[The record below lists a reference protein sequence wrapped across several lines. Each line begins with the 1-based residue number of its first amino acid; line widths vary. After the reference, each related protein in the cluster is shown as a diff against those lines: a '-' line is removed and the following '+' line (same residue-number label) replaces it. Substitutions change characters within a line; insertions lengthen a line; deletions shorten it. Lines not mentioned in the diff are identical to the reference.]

1 MEDTG
6 NGKMWFKRV
15 AKVWTVAL
23 RESCHKIKA
32 GRIYTW
38 ENCQVVWQKKSE
50 ETKWAII
57 LFRQIDVRDSMNT
70 PKTRPV

>member
-15 AKVWTVAL
+15 AKEWTVAL
-23 RESCHKIKA
+23 RESCLKIKA

-38 ENCQVVWQKKSE
+38 ENCQVVCKKK
-50 ETKWAII
+50 KWGNKVGNHIVQAD
-57 LFRQIDVRDSMNT
+57 RC
-70 PKTRPV
+70 

>member
-38 ENCQVVWQKKSE
+38 ENCQVVWQKK
-50 ETKWAII
+50 KWGNKVGNHIVQAD
-57 LFRQIDVRDSMNT
+57 RC
-70 PKTRPV
+70 

>member
-15 AKVWTVAL
+15 AKEWTVAL
-23 RESCHKIKA
+23 RESCLKIKA

-38 ENCQVVWQKKSE
+38 ENCQVVCKK
-50 ETKWAII
+50 K
-57 LFRQIDVRDSMNT
+57 VRKQSGQSYCSG
-70 PKTRPV
+70 R